1 MDPNKVEKQSTVGS
15 GIWLLV
21 LIAVFIAAIVL
32 VVLNP
37 SVLESIAIVIG
48 LILLAIVVIAVIIA
62 IFAGLI
68 SIPMYMKRGV
78 QVQTDY
84 SYNLDD
90 VKEVD
95 GSMENREEKKD

>member
-1 MDPNKVEKQSTVGS
+1 MDPNKVETQSTVKS

-21 LIAVFIAAIVL
+21 LLAVFIAAIVL

-37 SVLESIAIVIG
+37 TVLESIAIVIG

-95 GSMENREEKKD
+95 GSMENKKE

>member
-1 MDPNKVEKQSTVGS
+1 MDPNKVETQSTVKS
-15 GIWLLV
+15 GIWMLV
-21 LIAVFIAAIVL
+21 LLAVFIAAIVL

-37 SVLESIAIVIG
+37 SVLESIAIVIA
-48 LILLAIVVIAVIIA
+48 LIFLGIVVIAVIIA

-84 SYNLDD
+84 SYSLDD

-95 GSMENREEKKD
+95 GSMENKKEE

>member
-1 MDPNKVEKQSTVGS
+1 MDPNKVETQSTVKS

-21 LIAVFIAAIVL
+21 LLAVFIAAIVL

-37 SVLESIAIVIG
+37 TVLESIAIVIG

-95 GSMENREEKKD
+95 GSMENKKEE

>member
-1 MDPNKVEKQSTVGS
+1 MDPNKVETQSTVKS

-21 LIAVFIAAIVL
+21 LLAVFIAAIVL

-37 SVLESIAIVIG
+37 TVLESIAIVIG

-62 IFAGLI
+62 IFAGFI

-84 SYNLDD
+84 SYNLED

-95 GSMENREEKKD
+95 GSMENKKV

>member
-1 MDPNKVEKQSTVGS
+1 MDPNKVETQSTVKS

-21 LIAVFIAAIVL
+21 LLAVFIAAIVL

-37 SVLESIAIVIG
+37 TVLESIAIVIG

-84 SYNLDD
+84 SYDLDD

-95 GSMENREEKKD
+95 GSMENKKE

>member
-1 MDPNKVEKQSTVGS
+1 MDPNKVETQSTVKS

-21 LIAVFIAAIVL
+21 LLAVFIAAIVL

-37 SVLESIAIVIG
+37 TVLESIAIVIA
-48 LILLAIVVIAVIIA
+48 LIFLGIVVIAVIIA

-95 GSMENREEKKD
+95 GSMENKKEE